1 MNILEIEFNGKG
13 TESQLN
19 CAKSIFHSEMKKV
32 EDKYEIAKLRV
43 LDGSMPQGWVDAW
56 DSVLS
61 NSRAIAAIERFAGQP
76 ASDTIDYQ
84 GFKTKS
90 GSKSVSLIVES
101 LATQEYKK

>member
-1 MNILEIEFNGKG
+1 MNILEIKFNGKG
-13 TESQLN
+13 TESQLSW
-19 CAKSIFHSEMKKV
+19 AKSIFDSEMKKI

-43 LDGSMPQGWVDAW
+43 LDDSMPQGWVDAW

-61 NSRAIAAIERFAGQP
+61 NPRAITAIERFAGQA
-76 ASDTIDYQ
+76 ASDTIDYK